1 MKLRRIMKAQSP
13 KKKENKEMIII
24 IKKKRRGS
32 RLGQRTCSKKNQH
45 QGPRILMCPFEAL
58 RRGPWLTYGK
68 AKVYV
73 QISSKNLLKKSS
85 KIRYYLCNPWSKPV
99 GSRVDSKGE
108 VVWSVGE
115 WHLVKGGSWRLP
127 LVHIFAWNAWT
138 NGKLSFP
145 CAWHL
150 PTISS

>member
-1 MKLRRIMKAQSP
+1 MIAHSMKS
-13 KKKENKEMIII
+13 NKERLWALTEESPIHEV
-24 IKKKRRGS
+24 KKNHEGPKSQKEGKERNDNNNKEKRRGS

-115 WHLVKGGSWRLP
+115 
-127 LVHIFAWNAWT
+127 
-138 NGKLSFP
+138 
-145 CAWHL
+145 
-150 PTISS
+150 